1 MVRRCHCNVNHWHT
15 GGVDLQKASQARLN
29 SLNKSARQL
38 LQPRTT
44 PETKPQRWGFFF
56 GRWPCCGWLAY
67 PWAGGLPGVRAG
79 ARVPPDRHTAR
90 PWVCGVLAGLPRGQV
105 ACLACVSVPVGG
117 AVGRV
122 PAWWPCWCWC
132 AYPWAAGLPG
142 GRAVASASPCP
153 GDSPTAHPVQFSKA
167 IMKEWHATCNPH
179 KTCLIDHI
187 YFEARQVAR
196 YDHTRAATLPDSPP

>member
-1 MVRRCHCNVNHWHT
+1 MNERPPPLVNDPGCYGARPRKKSPLAPPPNRVR
-15 GGVDLQKASQARLN
+15 GGRGRA
-29 SLNKSARQL
+29 
-38 LQPRTT
+38 PT
-44 PETKPQRWGFFF
+44 PEPVAV
-56 GRWPCCGWLAY
+56 LV
-67 PWAGGLPGVRAG
+67 GVSG
-79 ARVPPDRHTAR
+79 ARVPPDRRTAR

-179 KTCLIDHI
+179 KTCLIDRI

-196 YDHTRAATLPDSPP
+196 YDHTRAETLPASPP